1 MNPLPLL
8 RLPGML
14 LDERLWSR
22 VGAGADVVDLPL
34 VGASLED
41 AVGAVLAV
49 APPRFDLAGL
59 SLGAVVA
66 MALVARAP
74 GRVRRLVLLSC
85 NGRAP
90 TSAQH
95 AGWDALEERALAG
108 GFERIT
114 PEVLWPSLVAP
125 SRRDDAGLAALA
137 EAMAVAVGVH
147 SFRHQL
153 GIQRSRE
160 DVRPG
165 LARFP
170 GPATVV
176 AGELDALCSLP
187 MHEEIAAA
195 LPSAELVV
203 VPGAGHLVPL
213 EAPEAVAPL
222 LADGAVG
229 PRATEPSRAG
239 RLRSGRSRPRAP
251 RRRAGRARPA

>member
-1 MNPLPLL
+1 MNTLPLL

-14 LDERLWSR
+14 LDERLWTR
-22 VGAGADVVDLPL
+22 VGAGSDVVDLPL
-34 VGASLED
+34 AGASLEE
-41 AVGAVLAV
+41 AVEAVLAV

-90 TSAQH
+90 TPAQH
-95 AGWDALEERALAG
+95 AGWDALEEQTLAG

-114 PEVLWPSLVAP
+114 PEVLWPTLVAP
-125 SRRDDAGLAALA
+125 GRRDDAELAGLADR
-137 EAMAVAVGVH
+137 MARAVGVR
-147 SFRHQL
+147 SFRQQL
-153 GIQRSRE
+153 AVQRSRW
-160 DVRPG
+160 DLRPG
-165 LARFP
+165 LAGFP

-176 AGELDALCSLP
+176 AGEQDALCSVP
-187 MHEEIAAA
+187 MHEEVAAA

-213 EAPEAVAPL
+213 EAPETVAPL
-222 LADGAVG
+222 LAAGAPVD
-229 PRATEPSRAG
+229 PRAT
-239 RLRSGRSRPRAP
+239 
-251 RRRAGRARPA
+251 